1 MIIDMPL
8 SFSYFAYVKRASLL
22 VVIIL
27 CLSLPTISPAQQSRI
42 KFGHLTTNDGLSQS
56 TILSMFQDTRGFMW
70 FGTLDG
76 LNKYD
81 GYKFTLYR
89 NDPKDSSSLSY
100 NIVKSINEDSAGNL
114 WIGTLGGGINRF
126 NRETEN
132 FTRYM
137 HDKNN
142 PQSLSSDLISYLFI
156 DKNDDIWAGTSNG
169 GLNLFEVKKNRF
181 THFVHNDE
189 DLQSISDD
197 DVRAIY
203 QDDQQNI
210 WVGTNQGGLN
220 LLDKITNKF
229 VRFQHDD
236 KNDKSLSYNSIWSI
250 WEDKRKNLWI
260 GTYGG
265 GLNLL
270 NRETKE
276 FKHFKKEPANKNSL
290 CHNVVVTLGED
301 DQGNLYIGTENG
313 GLSIF
318 NPLTNKFSNYTTDE
332 GDIHSLSSN
341 SINSIFN
348 DAKGNMWIGTFNG
361 AINFVNQDAG
371 KFVHYRHNPFVN
383 SLSNNKV
390 LCIREDS
397 KGNMWIGTDGGGVNL
412 FDKRSNVFTTYK
424 HEEGNKNSICGDYV
438 LGVYEDSDENLWIGT
453 WADGITVFNR
463 KKNTFK
469 HFKHD
474 PENSKSLSSN
484 NCWNFFEDSDHTM
497 WVGTLGGGLN
507 RYNKKDDTFTR
518 FLSDN
523 ANPYSIGSNKVYS
536 IYEDRNGD
544 LLVGTDE
551 GGLNIFNKKNQHFTK
566 YKNDENKNSIS
577 NNSVDCIY
585 EDKEGNLWL
594 STDAGLNYFDR
605 KKNHFTTYLR
615 KDGLPNEV
623 VHGILD
629 DDKGN
634 LWISTNKGIS
644 KFNIKHKTFKNY
656 TTVDGLQEDEFK
668 EEAYCKSKSGEM
680 YFGGIN
686 GFNEFF
692 PDSVKDKPF
701 DPPIVFT
708 NFQIFNQEVP
718 ISDDSSVSPL
728 QESINETKSLTL
740 SYQQSVVSF
749 EFASLNY
756 TVPQKNKYKYMLE
769 GFDNDW
775 NFIGN
780 KHAATYTNLDPGHY
794 IFKVKGLDNE
804 GNWSHRTASI
814 VITIT
819 PPFWLTWWFKTLS
832 VLSIAGVFYS
842 FFWIRS
848 RIAHRQRQ
856 ELIREVKE
864 RTVGLAL
871 LTDKE
876 RKARR
881 EAEKARLEAEAARQE
896 AEKANTA
903 KSVFLATMSHE
914 IRTPMNGVIGM
925 ASLLAETK
933 LTPEQHE
940 YTETIR
946 NCGESLLTVINDVL
960 DFSKIESGNM
970 ELEHRDFEL
979 RTCIEEVLDIFA
991 SKASKVG
998 LDLVYEIDY
1007 NVPAQII
1014 GDSLRLR
1021 QVLINLV
1028 SNAIKFTNSGEIFIG
1043 VYLKESQGSELKLSF
1058 EVRDTGIGIPPDKLD
1073 RLFKAFSQVDSSTTR
1088 KYGGTGLG
1096 LVICEKL
1103 IRLMGGDI
1111 SVKSEVNI
1119 GTTFTFSIHT
1129 IVSQL
1134 ATRTYINNID
1144 SSALAGKRVLV
1155 VDDNLTNL
1163 SILKKQLEQWSI
1175 APMLATSGE
1184 EALALMAKEPFFDM
1198 VLTDMQMP
1206 GMDGVQLAGHIRKF
1220 NNTIPIILLSSIGD
1234 ERSKST
1240 DGLFT
1245 SILTKPE
1252 KQALLYKQILVQLK
1266 YHGKI
1271 KVEESVE
1278 KEEKTLSTEFSKN
1291 HPLQILIAED
1301 NPVNQKLAERVLT
1314 KLGYEPE
1321 KVFNGEEAVNATLRK
1336 QYDII
1341 LMDIQMPVMDGME
1354 ATRKIRA
1361 LNEPQPVIIAMT
1373 ANAMQGDKEKCLAA
1387 GMDDYIS
1394 KPIKLED
1401 LVNLLEKWALSRA
1414 N

>member
-1 MIIDMPL
+1 MTIDML
-8 SFSYFAYVKRASLL
+8 ANFSSASYFSRAFRL
-22 VVIIL
+22 VAIIL
-27 CLSLPTISPAQQSRI
+27 YALFCTHTFAQQSHI

-56 TILSMFQDTRGFMW
+56 TILCMFQDTRGFMW

-100 NIVKSINEDSAGNL
+100 NIVKSIVEDSAGNL
-114 WIGTLGGGINRF
+114 WIGTLGGGINKF
-126 NRETEN
+126 NREKEK
-132 FTRYM
+132 FTHYT

-142 PQSLSSDLISYLFI
+142 SQSLSSDLINCLFI
-156 DKNDDIWAGTSNG
+156 DKNDNIWAGTSNG
-169 GLNLFEVKKNRF
+169 GLNLFEVAKNKF
-181 THFVHNDE
+181 TRYLNE
-189 DLQSISDD
+189 ENAKSLSDN

-203 QDDQQNI
+203 QDEKENV
-210 WVGTNQGGLN
+210 WVATNKGGLN
-220 LLDKITNKF
+220 LLSKNAKDF

-236 KNDKSLSYNSIWSI
+236 KDEKSLSYNSVWSI
-250 WEDKRKNLWI
+250 WEDKKKNLWI

-265 GLNLL
+265 GLDLL
-270 NRETKE
+270 NRETRA
-276 FKHFKKEPANKNSL
+276 FKHFKKDPGNKNSL
-290 CHNVVVTLGED
+290 CHNVVVSLGED
-301 DQGNLYIGTENG
+301 SQGNLYIGTENG

-318 NPLTNKFSNYTTDE
+318 NPETNNFATYRNDE
-332 GDIHSLSSN
+332 GNVNSLSSN
-341 SINSIFN
+341 SINSIYN

-361 AINFVNQDAG
+361 AINFVNLDAG
-371 KFVHYRHNPFVN
+371 KFTHYKHNPFVN
-383 SLSNNKV
+383 SLSSNKV

-397 KGNMWIGTDGGGVNL
+397 KGNLWIGTDGGGVNM
-412 FDKRSNVFTTYK
+412 FDRKTNTFTHYK
-424 HEEGNKNSICGDYV
+424 HEEGNQNSICGDYV
-438 LGVYEDSDENLWIGT
+438 LGVYEDSDENLWVGT

-469 HFKHD
+469 HFKKD
-474 PENSKSLSSN
+474 PTNPKSLSSN
-484 NCWNFFEDSDHTM
+484 NCWNFFEDSDKNL
-497 WVGTLGGGLN
+497 WIGTLGGGLN
-507 RYNKKDDTFTR
+507 LFNKTDNSFTH
-518 FLSDN
+518 FLPNETD
-523 ANPYSIGSNKVYS
+523 PYSIGSNKVYS

-544 LLVGTDE
+544 LLIGTDE
-551 GGLNIFNKKNQHFTK
+551 GGLNIYNKKTQHFTK
-566 YKNDENKNSIS
+566 YKNDKNKNSIS
-577 NNSVDCIY
+577 NNSVDCMY
-585 EDKEGNLWL
+585 EDREGNLWL

-605 KKNHFTTYLR
+605 KNNHFTTYLR

-623 VHGILD
+623 IHGILD

-644 KFNIKHKTFKNY
+644 RFNIGSKTFKNY

-668 EEAYCKSKSGEM
+668 EEAYCKSKTGAM

-708 NFQIFNQEVP
+708 NFQIFNQQVP
-718 ISDDSSVSPL
+718 LSDDPRISPL
-728 QESINETKSLTL
+728 RKSINETKSLTL
-740 SYQQSVVSF
+740 SYRQSVFSF
-749 EFASLNY
+749 EFATLNY
-756 TVPQKNKYKYMLE
+756 TVPQKNHYKYMLE
-769 GFDNDW
+769 GFDYSW
-775 NFIGN
+775 NFIGS
-780 KHAATYTNLDPGHY
+780 KHTATYTNLDPGSY
-794 IFKVKGLDNE
+794 VFEVKGLDNE
-804 GNWSHRTASI
+804 GNWSDKTASI
-814 VITIT
+814 AITIT
-819 PPFWLTWWFKTLS
+819 PPFWLTWWFKTIGVVCL
-832 VLSIAGVFYS
+832 AGILYS
-842 FFWIRS
+842 FFWIRN

-856 ELIREVKE
+856 ELVREVKE

-881 EAEKARLEAEAARQE
+881 EAEKARLEAEAARQD

-933 LTPEQHE
+933 LSPEQQE

-946 NCGESLLTVINDVL
+946 SCGESLLTVINDVL

-979 RTCIEEVLDIFA
+979 RTCIEEVLDIF
-991 SKASKVG
+991 SRKASNLG
-998 LDLVYEIDY
+998 LDLIYEIDY

-1028 SNAIKFTNSGEIFIG
+1028 SNAIKFTKTGEIFIG
-1043 VYLKESQGSELKLSF
+1043 VRLAESQGSELKLNF
-1058 EVRDTGIGIPPDKLD
+1058 EVRDTGIGIPTDKID

-1103 IRLMGGDI
+1103 IKLMGGNI
-1111 SVKSEVNI
+1111 SVTSDVGK
-1119 GTTFTFSIHT
+1119 GTTFTFSIH
-1129 IVSQL
+1129 VMESQL
-1134 ATRTYINNID
+1134 ATRTYVNSID
-1144 SSALAGKRVLV
+1144 HNGLEGKKILV
-1155 VDDNLTNL
+1155 VDDNQTNL
-1163 SILKKQLEQWSI
+1163 NIIKKQLEQWKITST
-1175 APMLATSGE
+1175 LAASGE
-1184 EALALMAKEPFFDM
+1184 KALTILSAEPNFDM

-1206 GMDGVQLAGHIRKF
+1206 DMDGMQLAATIRKF
-1220 NNTIPIILLSSIGD
+1220 NTTLPIILLSSIGD
-1234 ERSKST
+1234 ERLKSNE
-1240 DGLFT
+1240 GLF
-1245 SILTKPE
+1245 SSVLTKPV
-1252 KQALLYKQILVQLK
+1252 KQALLHKQILHQFK
-1266 YHGKI
+1266 HFGKV
-1271 KVEESVE
+1271 KVEESHG
-1278 KEEKTLSTEFSKN
+1278 KSKNTLSPEFSKKY
-1291 HPLQILIAED
+1291 PLQILIAED

-1321 KVFNGEEAVNATLRK
+1321 KVFNGEEAVAAILRK

-1354 ATRKIRA
+1354 ATQKIRS
-1361 LNEPQPVIIAMT
+1361 LTEPQPVIIAMT
-1373 ANAMQGDKEKCLAA
+1373 ANAMQGDKEKCLKA

-1401 LVNLLEKWALSRA
+1401 LVDLLEKWAMKRS
-1414 N
+1414 